1 MMTRMTFSPP
11 FTPRVISVGDEG
23 YFKSAE
29 HAYQCIHLR
38 RHPGI
43 RPCEIFMIEDEDN
56 ARILKGLVRKKIL
69 ESTPIQDMSLDDK
82 ERLMYQT
89 VLGGC

>member
-1 MMTRMTFSPP
+1 MSFLTVIDLVIKFLFSSSLVPLAMPSWLSHNHICFMMTRMTFSPP

-56 ARILKGLVRKKIL
+56 A
-69 ESTPIQDMSLDDK
+69 
-82 ERLMYQT
+82 
-89 VLGGC
+89 